1 MKNADDTVLW
11 VADKNIEIIESHL
24 LDDFNLLAKWFK
36 ENELILNLKKEEKLR
51 QWHSELSASYCQRHH
66 QL

>member
-24 LDDFNLLAKWFK
+24 SDDFNLLAKWFK

-51 QWHSELSASYCQRHH
+51 QWHSELSASYYQRHH